1 MDSELLTFHAPRN
14 EPSGSVLALP
24 SPTVELAYAYYAI
37 LRTGVAVELAW
48 IKRLQLEQEKLLTQL
63 RGFWQTEQP
72 VKVGL
77 DLFQLVCDHGYARD
91 VSPMRFLTDLE
102 QHVEGFIARLEQQ
115 RQQLECQDT
124 PDQLEKEK
132 QMYVQLQTRLEKLL
146 EPKRRKRFV
155 GLLRRFWA
163 WLEPVWESQG
173 RSVAILASQV
183 FQEKFAATQDVL
195 AALPRHHFVQFE
207 SSAQTIRQALQR
219 GSVIVIPLFFAS
231 GGGFSFD
238 FSGQHYIGYG
248 IQTEDVHQR
257 LFSQVAASA
266 NQMKALADPTRLM
279 LLTLLVRYQHF
290 EMSVSDF
297 ANQLGVTQP
306 TISGH
311 IKILR
316 EAGFVT
322 LEKKGNKSLY
332 QVNQSAIQASLEE
345 VNVLAVG
352 QK

>member
-14 EPSGSVLALP
+14 EQSRSVLALP

-37 LRTGVAVELAW
+37 LRNGTVLELTW
-48 IKRLQLEQEKLLTQL
+48 IKRLQLEQEDLLSQL

-72 VKVGL
+72 GKGF

-91 VSPMRFLTDLE
+91 PSPMRFLTDLE
-102 QHVEGFIARLEQQ
+102 QRLKDFIARLEQQ

-124 PDQLEKEK
+124 PDTLEKEK
-132 QMYVQLQTRLEKLL
+132 QMFLQLQTRLEQLL
-146 EPKRRKRFV
+146 EPKLRKRFV
-155 GLLRRFWA
+155 GLLRQFWA
-163 WLEPVWESQG
+163 WLEPVWESEG
-173 RSVAILASQV
+173 RNEATRASRV
-183 FQEKFAATQDVL
+183 FQEKFEATQDVL
-195 AALPRHHFVQFE
+195 AALPAHHFVQFE
-207 SSAQTIRQALQR
+207 SSAQTIRQAVER
-219 GSVIVIPLFFAS
+219 ASIMVIPLFFAS

-257 LFSQVAASA
+257 LFAQVAANA

-332 QVNQSAIQASLEE
+332 QVNKTAIQASLEE
-345 VNVLAVG
+345 VNLLAVG